1 MNLLTRGSNLS
12 NIPRSLPVLPTRVPG
27 NYLMRKF
34 VCLMLVAISCNAYG
48 QEELRSVVDQP
59 VSTGS
64 EHINFLHQREW
75 VRLSADGSIAGKLSV
90 LSPSGETE
98 GRIGAKVIVSR
109 DGKAFTETST
119 DERGA
124 FTLTGLKPGTYAIQ
138 CRGDYT
144 FAAYALHVLP
154 ADAAHLTT
162 DLEIY
167 ASVIPEARASELLA
181 GDLVPAD
188 LQAESSAYYRNFDKD
203 PIADERKFNNTH
215 KVVLRNGTLVGR
227 VSRPGWTFGEQDL
240 TGTIAQI
247 VQDGK
252 VIGKTSVNKDGY
264 YEIQNVEPGVYDLFV
279 NGDDGFA
286 VLSFEAV
293 AGNEPVASK
302 SGSIR
307 MVSAQIGMASDCLCC
322 EMIQAPEL
330 NACSTCAPIAPPPM
344 PIVEEIVAIGE
355 PCGLPVDSCGC
366 GAAPVC
372 GGGYAGGFG
381 GGGGGGFGGG
391 LGGIG
396 GLLGVAGLAVGVAA
410 LADDN
415 DDSGFNVNLATPL
428 R

>member
-1 MNLLTRGSNLS
+1 
-12 NIPRSLPVLPTRVPG
+12 
-27 NYLMRKF
+27 MRK
-34 VCLMLVAISCNAYG
+34 LVYLLLFAVSCNVYG
-48 QEELRSVVDQP
+48 QEELRSVVEQP
-59 VSTGS
+59 AATGS
-64 EHINFLHQREW
+64 QHINFLHQREW
-75 VRLSADGSIAGKLSV
+75 VRLNADGSIAGKLSV
-90 LSPSGETE
+90 LSPSGQTE
-98 GRIGAKVIVSR
+98 ARIGAKVIVSR
-109 DGKAFTETST
+109 DGVAVAETTT

-124 FTLTGLKPGTYAIQ
+124 FMLAGLKPGTYAIQ

-154 ADAAHLTT
+154 ADASHLTT

-167 ASVIPEARASELLA
+167 ASVIPVDRAAELLA

-188 LQAESSAYYRNFDKD
+188 LQAESNVYYRNHAKD

-215 KVVLRNGTLVGR
+215 KVVLRDGNLVGR
-227 VSRPGWTFGEQDL
+227 VSRPGWAFGEQDL

-264 YEIQNVEPGVYDLFV
+264 YEIKNVVPGVYDLFI

-293 AGNEPVASK
+293 AGVEPLASK
-302 SGSIR
+302 AGSIR

-330 NACSTCAPIAPPPM
+330 NACSTCAPIIAP
-344 PIVEEIVAIGE
+344 PIVEEIVAVGE

-366 GAAPVC
+366 APAPVC

-381 GGGGGGFGGG
+381 GGGFGGGGGGFGGG
-391 LGGIG
+391 MGGIG

-410 LADDN
+410 LADD
-415 DDSGFNVNLATPL
+415 DDSGFNVNLATPI

>member
-1 MNLLTRGSNLS
+1 
-12 NIPRSLPVLPTRVPG
+12 
-27 NYLMRKF
+27 MRKL
-34 VCLMLVAISCNAYG
+34 VCLLLVALSCNAYG

-59 VSTGS
+59 ESIGND
-64 EHINFLHQREW
+64 HINFLHQREW
-75 VRLSADGSIAGKLSV
+75 VRLSNDGTIGGKLLV
-90 LSPSGETE
+90 LSESGQTE
-98 GRIGAKVIVSR
+98 GRIGANVVVSR
-109 DGKAFTETST
+109 DGKAIMETTT
-119 DERGA
+119 DERGG
-124 FTLTGLKPGTYAIQ
+124 FVLTGLKPGTYAIQ
-138 CRGDYT
+138 SRGDYT

-154 ADAAHLTT
+154 ANEKHLSS

-167 ASVIPEARASELLA
+167 ASVIAEDVAAELLA

-188 LQAESSAYYRNFDKD
+188 LQAESNVYYRSFDKD
-203 PIADERKFNNTH
+203 PIANERKFNNSH
-215 KVVLRNGTLVGR
+215 KIVLRNGTLVGR

-252 VIGKTSVNKDGY
+252 VVGKTAVNKDGY
-264 YEIQNVEPGVYDLFV
+264 YEIKNVEPGVYDLFV

-293 AGNEPVASK
+293 AGNEPVVSK
-302 SGSIR
+302 LGSIH

-322 EMIQAPEL
+322 EMIQVPEL
-330 NACSTCAPIAPPPM
+330 NACSTCAPIAPPM
-344 PIVEEIVAIGE
+344 PIIEEIVSVGE

-381 GGGGGGFGGG
+381 GGGGGFGGGFGGGGGGGG

-410 LADDN
+410 LADNN
-415 DDSGFNVNLATPL
+415 DDSGFNVNLATPI